1 MHTYKRTV
9 SEDGR
14 TRVEVPFRGTEL
26 LALPIYNKGTAFT
39 TDERAAF
46 GLDGLLPD
54 TVSTM
59 DLQARRIYQS
69 IVHKPEPL
77 EQYIG
82 LAGLQDRNE
91 FLYYRV
97 LLDHLEEFLPV
108 VYTPT
113 VGQASKE
120 YSHIFRRG
128 RGLWITPAHRGRIAE
143 VLRNSWFADIRLIVV
158 TDNQAI
164 LGIGDQ
170 GAGGMVIPI
179 GKLAI
184 YSAAAGIHPAETLP
198 LSLDVGT
205 DSRHLLD
212 DPLYLGWRQP
222 RLQGDEY
229 FDLVAEFVAA
239 VQDVF
244 PRALLQWEDF
254 QKNNAFEL
262 LERYRERIVSF
273 NDDIQGTG
281 ATALAGLM
289 AACLIADVELSR
301 QRIVIVG
308 GGAAGIGIARQLRS
322 VLAAEG
328 LSGADLHRAVAVLDS
343 KGLIVDDRERI
354 DAPKKEVAWP
364 AELAAAAG
372 LGSNRDLHAVVY
384 ALQPSVLIGTS
395 GQTGIFSEDLVQEMA
410 KHTKRPIIFP
420 FSNPNDLSEAR
431 PEDLL
436 WWTEGRALVATGSPF
451 PPVDVNGREHSIAQG
466 NNALIF
472 PGVGLG
478 TLVAE
483 ASEISDGMFTAA
495 ARALAG
501 SVTQEERSAGR
512 LFPAISRLRGVTRD
526 IAAAVVRQARGEG
539 LSRDI
544 PDDQID
550 ESVKRAMWNP
560 DYPDYIPV

>member
-120 YSHIFRRG
+120 YSHLFRRG
-128 RGLWITPAHRGRIAE
+128 RGVWITPAHRGRIAE

-420 FSNPNDLSEAR
+420 FSNPNALSEAR

>member
-1 MHTYKRTV
+1 MHSYKRTV

-14 TRVEVPFRGTEL
+14 TRVEVPFRGAEL

-39 TDERAAF
+39 TEERAAF
-46 GLDGLLPD
+46 GLDGLLPE

-59 DLQARRIYQS
+59 DLQARRIYES
-69 IVHKPEPL
+69 IVRKPEPL

-91 FLYYRV
+91 YLYYRV

-128 RGLWITPAHRGRIAE
+128 RGIWITPAHRGRIAE
-143 VLRNSWFADIRLIVV
+143 VLRHSAFADIRLIVA

-205 DSRHLLD
+205 DNRRLLD

-239 VQDVF
+239 VQEVF

-254 QKNNAFEL
+254 QKNNA
-262 LERYRERIVSF
+262 
-273 NDDIQGTG
+273 
-281 ATALAGLM
+281 
-289 AACLIADVELSR
+289 
-301 QRIVIVG
+301 
-308 GGAAGIGIARQLRS
+308 
-322 VLAAEG
+322 
-328 LSGADLHRAVAVLDS
+328 
-343 KGLIVDDRERI
+343 
-354 DAPKKEVAWP
+354 
-364 AELAAAAG
+364 
-372 LGSNRDLHAVVY
+372 
-384 ALQPSVLIGTS
+384 
-395 GQTGIFSEDLVQEMA
+395 
-410 KHTKRPIIFP
+410 
-420 FSNPNDLSEAR
+420 
-431 PEDLL
+431 
-436 WWTEGRALVATGSPF
+436 
-451 PPVDVNGREHSIAQG
+451 
-466 NNALIF
+466 
-472 PGVGLG
+472 
-478 TLVAE
+478 
-483 ASEISDGMFTAA
+483 
-495 ARALAG
+495 
-501 SVTQEERSAGR
+501 
-512 LFPAISRLRGVTRD
+512 
-526 IAAAVVRQARGEG
+526 
-539 LSRDI
+539 
-544 PDDQID
+544 
-550 ESVKRAMWNP
+550 
-560 DYPDYIPV
+560 

>member
-1 MHTYKRTV
+1 
-9 SEDGR
+9 
-14 TRVEVPFRGTEL
+14 
-26 LALPIYNKGTAFT
+26 
-39 TDERAAF
+39 
-46 GLDGLLPD
+46 
-54 TVSTM
+54 
-59 DLQARRIYQS
+59 
-69 IVHKPEPL
+69 
-77 EQYIG
+77 
-82 LAGLQDRNE
+82 
-91 FLYYRV
+91 
-97 LLDHLEEFLPV
+97 
-108 VYTPT
+108 
-113 VGQASKE
+113 
-120 YSHIFRRG
+120 
-128 RGLWITPAHRGRIAE
+128 PAHRGRIAE
-143 VLRNSWFADIRLIVV
+143 VLRNSSFADVRLIVA

-205 DSRHLLD
+205 DNRRLLD

-239 VQDVF
+239 VQEVF

-289 AACLIADVELSR
+289 AACLIAEVELSR

-328 LSGADLHRAVAVLDS
+328 LSGSDLHRAVAVLDS

-354 DAPKKEVAWP
+354 DQPKREVAWP
-364 AELAAAAG
+364 TELAAAEG
-372 LGSNRDLHAVVY
+372 LGSSRDLHAVVY
-384 ALQPSVLIGTS
+384 ALKPSVLIGTS
-395 GQTGIFSEDLVQEMA
+395 GQTGIFSEELVQEMA
-410 KHTKRPIIFP
+410 KHTDRPIIFP

-431 PEDLL
+431 PQDLL

-451 PPVDVNGREHSIAQG
+451 PPVDFNGRELTISQG

-478 TLVAE
+478 TLVAG

-495 ARALAG
+495 ARALAA
-501 SVTQEERSAGR
+501 SVTQDERSAGR
-512 LFPAISRLRGVTRD
+512 LFPAISRLREVTRD
-526 IAAAVVRQARGEG
+526 IAAAVVRQARDEG
-539 LSRDI
+539 LARDI

-550 ESVKRAMWNP
+550 DSVKRAMWTP
-560 DYPDYIPV
+560 EYPEYVPV

>member
-1 MHTYKRTV
+1 MHSYMRTV
-9 SEDGR
+9 SKNGR

-39 TDERAAF
+39 TEERAAF
-46 GLDGLLPD
+46 GLDGLLPE

-59 DLQARRIYQS
+59 DLQVRRIYQS
-69 IVHKPEPL
+69 IVRKPEPL

-82 LAGLQDRNE
+82 LAALQDRNE
-91 FLYYRV
+91 YLYYRV

-120 YSHIFRRG
+120 YSHIFRQG
-128 RGLWITPAHRGRIAE
+128 RGVWITPAHRGRIAE
-143 VLRNSWFADIRLIVV
+143 VLRNSCFADIRLIVV

-205 DSRHLLD
+205 DNQHLLA

-262 LERYRERIVSF
+262 LERYRDRIVSF

-328 LSGADLHRAVAVLDS
+328 VSGADLHRAVAVLDS
-343 KGLIVDDRERI
+343 MGLIVDDREHI
-354 DAPKKEVAWP
+354 DRPKKEVAWP
-364 AELAAAAG
+364 AELAAAEG
-372 LGSNRDLHAVVY
+372 LGSNRDLHTVVY
-384 ALQPSVLIGTS
+384 ALRPSVLIGTS

-451 PPVDVNGREHSIAQG
+451 SPVDFNGREISIAQG

-483 ASEISDGMFTAA
+483 ASEISDRMFTAA
-495 ARALAG
+495 ARALAAG
-501 SVTQEERSAGR
+501 VTQEEHSAGQ
-512 LFPAISRLRGVTRD
+512 LFPAISRLREVTRE
-526 IAAAVVRQARGEG
+526 IAAAVVRQARDEG
-539 LSRDI
+539 LARDL

-550 ESVKRAMWNP
+550 ERVKRAMWTP
-560 DYPDYIPV
+560 DYPEYVPV

>member
-1 MHTYKRTV
+1 MHSYKRTV

-26 LALPIYNKGTAFT
+26 LAVPIYNKGTAFT
-39 TDERAAF
+39 TEERATF
-46 GLDGLLPD
+46 GLDGLLPE

-59 DLQARRIYQS
+59 DLQALRIYES
-69 IVHKPEPL
+69 IVRKPEPL

-91 FLYYRV
+91 YLYYRV

-128 RGLWITPAHRGRIAE
+128 RGIWITPAHRGRIAE
-143 VLRNSWFADIRLIVV
+143 VLRHSAFADIRLIVA

-205 DSRHLLD
+205 DNRRLLD

-239 VQDVF
+239 VQEVF

-289 AACLIADVELSR
+289 AACLIAEVELSR

-328 LSGADLHRAVAVLDS
+328 LSGSDLHRAVAVLDS

-354 DAPKKEVAWP
+354 DQPKREVAWP
-364 AELAAAAG
+364 TELAAAEG
-372 LGSNRDLHAVVY
+372 LGSSRDLHAVVY
-384 ALQPSVLIGTS
+384 ALKPSVLIGTS
-395 GQTGIFSEDLVQEMA
+395 GQTGIFSEELVQEMA
-410 KHTKRPIIFP
+410 KHTDRPIIFP

-431 PEDLL
+431 PQDLL

-451 PPVDVNGREHSIAQG
+451 PPVDFNGRELTISQG

-478 TLVAE
+478 TLVAG

-495 ARALAG
+495 ARALAAN
-501 SVTQEERSAGR
+501 VTQEERSAGR
-512 LFPAISRLRGVTRD
+512 LFPAISRLREVTRD
-526 IAAAVVRQARGEG
+526 IAAAVVRQARDEG
-539 LSRDI
+539 LARDI

-550 ESVKRAMWNP
+550 DSVKRAMWTP
-560 DYPDYIPV
+560 EYPEYVPV

>member
-1 MHTYKRTV
+1 MHSYKRTV

-14 TRVEVPFRGTEL
+14 TRVEVPFRGAEL

-39 TDERAAF
+39 TEERAAF
-46 GLDGLLPD
+46 GLDGLLPE

-59 DLQARRIYQS
+59 DLQARRIYES
-69 IVHKPEPL
+69 IVRKPEPL

-91 FLYYRV
+91 YLYYRV

-128 RGLWITPAHRGRIAE
+128 RGIWITPAHRGRIAE
-143 VLRNSWFADIRLIVV
+143 VLRHSAFADIRLIVA

-205 DSRHLLD
+205 DNRRLLD

-239 VQDVF
+239 VQEVF

-289 AACLIADVELSR
+289 AACLIAEVELSR

-328 LSGADLHRAVAVLDS
+328 LSGSDLHRAVAVLDS

-354 DAPKKEVAWP
+354 DQPKREVAWP
-364 AELAAAAG
+364 TELAAAEG
-372 LGSNRDLHAVVY
+372 LGSSRDLHAVVY
-384 ALQPSVLIGTS
+384 ALKPSVLIGTS
-395 GQTGIFSEDLVQEMA
+395 GQTGIFSEELVQEMA
-410 KHTKRPIIFP
+410 KHTDRPIIFP

-431 PEDLL
+431 PQDLL

-451 PPVDVNGREHSIAQG
+451 PPVDFNGREFFIAQG

-478 TLVAE
+478 TLVAG

-495 ARALAG
+495 ARALAA
-501 SVTQEERSAGR
+501 SVTQDERSAGR
-512 LFPAISRLRGVTRD
+512 LFPAISRLREVTRD
-526 IAAAVVRQARGEG
+526 IAAAVVRQARDEG
-539 LSRDI
+539 LARDI

-550 ESVKRAMWNP
+550 DSVKRAMWTP
-560 DYPDYIPV
+560 EYPEYVPV

>member
-1 MHTYKRTV
+1 MHSYKRTV

-14 TRVEVPFRGTEL
+14 TRVEVPFRGAEL

-39 TDERAAF
+39 TEERAAF
-46 GLDGLLPD
+46 GLDGLLPE

-59 DLQARRIYQS
+59 DLQARRIYES
-69 IVHKPEPL
+69 IVRKPEPL

-91 FLYYRV
+91 YLYYRV

-128 RGLWITPAHRGRIAE
+128 RGIWITPAHRGRIAE
-143 VLRNSWFADIRLIVV
+143 VLRHSAFADIRLIVA

-205 DSRHLLD
+205 DNRRLLD

-239 VQDVF
+239 VQEVF

-289 AACLIADVELSR
+289 AACLIAEVELSR

-328 LSGADLHRAVAVLDS
+328 LSGSDLHRAVAVLDS

-354 DAPKKEVAWP
+354 DQPKREVAWP
-364 AELAAAAG
+364 TELAAAEG
-372 LGSNRDLHAVVY
+372 LGSSRDLHAVVY
-384 ALQPSVLIGTS
+384 ALKPSVLIGTS
-395 GQTGIFSEDLVQEMA
+395 GQTGIFSEELVQEMA
-410 KHTKRPIIFP
+410 KHTDRPIIFP

-431 PEDLL
+431 PQDLL

-451 PPVDVNGREHSIAQG
+451 PPVDFNGRELTISQG

-478 TLVAE
+478 TLVAG

-495 ARALAG
+495 ARALAAN
-501 SVTQEERSAGR
+501 VTQEERSAGR
-512 LFPAISRLRGVTRD
+512 LFPAISRLREVTRD
-526 IAAAVVRQARGEG
+526 IAAAVVRQARDEG
-539 LSRDI
+539 LARDI

-550 ESVKRAMWNP
+550 DSVKRAMWTP
-560 DYPDYIPV
+560 EYPEYVPV

>member
-1 MHTYKRTV
+1 
-9 SEDGR
+9 
-14 TRVEVPFRGTEL
+14 
-26 LALPIYNKGTAFT
+26 
-39 TDERAAF
+39 
-46 GLDGLLPD
+46 
-54 TVSTM
+54 
-59 DLQARRIYQS
+59 
-69 IVHKPEPL
+69 
-77 EQYIG
+77 
-82 LAGLQDRNE
+82 
-91 FLYYRV
+91 
-97 LLDHLEEFLPV
+97 
-108 VYTPT
+108 
-113 VGQASKE
+113 
-120 YSHIFRRG
+120 
-128 RGLWITPAHRGRIAE
+128 
-143 VLRNSWFADIRLIVV
+143 
-158 TDNQAI
+158 
-164 LGIGDQ
+164 
-170 GAGGMVIPI
+170 
-179 GKLAI
+179 
-184 YSAAAGIHPAETLP
+184 
-198 LSLDVGT
+198 
-205 DSRHLLD
+205 
-212 DPLYLGWRQP
+212 
-222 RLQGDEY
+222 
-229 FDLVAEFVAA
+229 
-239 VQDVF
+239 
-244 PRALLQWEDF
+244 
-254 QKNNAFEL
+254 
-262 LERYRERIVSF
+262 
-273 NDDIQGTG
+273 
-281 ATALAGLM
+281 
-289 AACLIADVELSR
+289 
-301 QRIVIVG
+301 
-308 GGAAGIGIARQLRS
+308 
-322 VLAAEG
+322 
-328 LSGADLHRAVAVLDS
+328 VAVLDS

>member
-1 MHTYKRTV
+1 MHSYKRTV

-26 LALPIYNKGTAFT
+26 LAVPIYNKGTAFT
-39 TDERAAF
+39 TEERATF
-46 GLDGLLPD
+46 GLDGLLPE

-59 DLQARRIYQS
+59 DLQARRIYES
-69 IVHKPEPL
+69 IVRKPEPL

-91 FLYYRV
+91 YLYYRV

-128 RGLWITPAHRGRIAE
+128 RGIWITPAHRGRIAE
-143 VLRNSWFADIRLIVV
+143 VLRNSYFADVRLIVA

-205 DSRHLLD
+205 DNRRLLD

-239 VQDVF
+239 VQEVF

-289 AACLIADVELSR
+289 AACLIAEVELSR

-328 LSGADLHRAVAVLDS
+328 LSGSDLHRAVAVLDS

-354 DAPKKEVAWP
+354 DQPKREVAWP
-364 AELAAAAG
+364 TELAAAEG
-372 LGSNRDLHAVVY
+372 LGSSRDLHAVVY
-384 ALQPSVLIGTS
+384 ALKPSVLIGTS
-395 GQTGIFSEDLVQEMA
+395 GQTGIFSEELVQEMA
-410 KHTKRPIIFP
+410 KHTDRPIIFP

-431 PEDLL
+431 PQDLL

-451 PPVDVNGREHSIAQG
+451 PPVDFNGRELTISQG

-478 TLVAE
+478 TLVAG

-495 ARALAG
+495 ARALAA
-501 SVTQEERSAGR
+501 SVTQDERSAGR
-512 LFPAISRLRGVTRD
+512 LFPAISRLREVTRD
-526 IAAAVVRQARGEG
+526 IAAAVVRQARDEG
-539 LSRDI
+539 LARDI

-550 ESVKRAMWNP
+550 DSVKRAMWTP
-560 DYPDYIPV
+560 EYPEYVPV

>member
-1 MHTYKRTV
+1 MHSYKRTV

-26 LALPIYNKGTAFT
+26 LALPIYNKGTAFST
-39 TDERAAF
+39 EERAAF

-54 TVSTM
+54 TVTTM
-59 DLQARRIYQS
+59 DLQARRIYEG
-69 IVHKPEPL
+69 IVRKPEPL

-91 FLYYRV
+91 YLYYRV

-143 VLRNSWFADIRLIVV
+143 VLRNSCFADIRLIVV

-205 DSRHLLD
+205 DNRHLLD

-222 RLQGDEY
+222 RLEGDEY

-281 ATALAGLM
+281 STALAGLM
-289 AACLIADVELSR
+289 AACLIAEVELSR

-354 DAPKKEVAWP
+354 DRPKKEVAWP
-364 AELAAAAG
+364 AELAAAEG

-384 ALQPSVLIGTS
+384 ALRPSVLIGTS
-395 GQTGIFSEDLVQEMA
+395 GQAGIFSEDLVQEMA

-451 PPVDVNGREHSIAQG
+451 PPVDFNGRELTISQG

-483 ASEISDGMFTAA
+483 ASMISDGMFTAA
-495 ARALAG
+495 ARALAA
-501 SVTQEERSAGR
+501 SVTQEERSAGQ
-512 LFPAISRLRGVTRD
+512 LFPAISRLREVTRD
-526 IAAAVVRQARGEG
+526 IAAAVVRQARDEG
-539 LSRDI
+539 LARDI
-544 PDDQID
+544 PDQQID
-550 ESVKRAMWNP
+550 ESVKQAMWTP
-560 DYPDYIPV
+560 EYPDYVPV